1 MLSVAA
7 RSGYIEKARD
17 RSFTLPLALSMIMP
31 RLADAR
37 TARKAGMPMAVNAMA
52 ELMYAATTDQ
62 GIIRMKLFTLSAR
75 KLLVLTACVMCPG
88 LVSAHG
94 VDDHSGDPAY
104 ARYYHQAVN
113 WGGCPPS
120 LFTDGSTIQ
129 CALVTVPVDWADPG
143 RGDITIGIS
152 RPLNP
157 APYSRLLLVN
167 AGGPDNSSASQAEM
181 LEQLQPQVEV
191 DHLVVGVDLR
201 GITDGLGTQ
210 VSCDYAQRSGAENF
224 MDGDSR
230 NPTVDSVRAQQDWWN
245 RSIGPCLQQHATF
258 LKNITT
264 PNHARDLNLV
274 RAVLGFPRAD
284 LFGVSSGSSLMAYAT
299 RMFPDRFERVVLDS
313 NMNWRHLDWQR
324 QALSRMSMDQ
334 LNVQQAFIPFI
345 ARHDDQFH
353 MGTTPPQVLTTFQRI
368 YQATS
373 QHRMGS
379 VTPDQALGAMDGT
392 GMWVFWD
399 LLVQPALGA
408 MTQALDG
415 DPAHIASAEQIA
427 AFTSVDLRNQP
438 SFNPMADVL
447 QCNDSGSTDPRSTAR
462 KIADVRT
469 YWAIGAST
477 LLDKCQHWPWQPALD
492 RTLESRTSVQ
502 ALMVQ
507 NEFDPSTPYSEAL
520 KDRLANGP
528 AARMVLVNNATT
540 HGAMFDD
547 NACTTNA
554 EFAYLNSGAMPV
566 RDVVCQAQPM
576 HSFAMQDA
584 VTYEYGYPATGWR
597 LPPPPNI
604 HQVSWLLV
612 P

>member
-1 MLSVAA
+1 
-7 RSGYIEKARD
+7 
-17 RSFTLPLALSMIMP
+17 
-31 RLADAR
+31 
-37 TARKAGMPMAVNAMA
+37 MPMAVNAMA

-368 YQATS
+368 YLATS

-408 MTQALDG
+408 MSQALDG